1 MYVYY
6 DDRSVT
12 FETEEKEAAKD
23 FLLDEL
29 TRWDSDFFKETL
41 NDLFSASDIFDMLVN
56 ETFTENIR
64 DKCNDIVYDAA
75 INEIEDNFNQYFD
88 EIIEDEEG

>member
-29 TRWDSDFFKETL
+29 TRWDSDFFSDTL
-41 NDLFSASDIFDMLVN
+41 NNLFSASDIFDMLVN
-56 ETFTENIR
+56 EQFVDNIR
-64 DKCNDIVYDAA
+64 DRCDDIVYSAA
-75 INEIEDNFNQYFD
+75 VREIEDNFSQYFD
-88 EIIEDEEG
+88 EIVEDEEE

>member
-12 FETEEKEAAKD
+12 FKTEEEAKE

-29 TRWDSDFFKETL
+29 TSWDGDFFSDTL
-41 NDLFSASDIFDMLVN
+41 NNLFSASDIFDMLVN
-56 ETFTENIR
+56 EQFVDNIR
-64 DKCNDIVYDAA
+64 DRCDDIVYSAA
-75 INEIEDNFNQYFD
+75 VREIEDNFSQYFD
-88 EIIEDEEG
+88 EIDEDEEE

>member
-12 FETEEKEAAKD
+12 FETEEEAKE
-23 FLLDEL
+23 FLLEEL
-29 TRWDSDFFKETL
+29 TSWDNDFFTDTL

-64 DKCNDIVYDAA
+64 YKCDDIVYDAA
-75 INEIEDNFNQYFD
+75 INEIEDNFSQYFD
-88 EIIEDEEG
+88 EIEDEEG

>member
-12 FETEEKEAAKD
+12 FETEEEAKE

-29 TRWDSDFFKETL
+29 TSWDGDFFSDIL
-41 NDLFSASDIFDMLVN
+41 NNLFSASDIFDMLVN
-56 ETFTENIR
+56 EQFVDNIR
-64 DKCNDIVYDAA
+64 DRCDDIVYSAA
-75 INEIEDNFNQYFD
+75 VREIEDNFSQYFD
-88 EIIEDEEG
+88 EEE

>member
-12 FETEEKEAAKD
+12 FETEEEAKD

-29 TRWDSDFFKETL
+29 TSWDSDFFSDTL
-41 NDLFSASDIFDMLVN
+41 NNLFSASDIFDMLVN
-56 ETFTENIR
+56 EQFVDNIR
-64 DKCNDIVYDAA
+64 DRCDDIVYSAA
-75 INEIEDNFNQYFD
+75 VREIEDNFSQYFD
-88 EIIEDEEG
+88 EIDEDEEE

>member
-12 FETEEKEAAKD
+12 FETEEEAKE

-29 TRWDSDFFKETL
+29 TSWNGDFFSDTL
-41 NDLFSASDIFDMLVN
+41 NNLFSASDIFDMLVN
-56 ETFTENIR
+56 EQFVDNIR
-64 DKCNDIVYDAA
+64 DRCDDIVYSAA
-75 INEIEDNFNQYFD
+75 VREIEDNFSQYFD
-88 EIIEDEEG
+88 EIDEDEEE

>member
-41 NDLFSASDIFDMLVN
+41 NDVFSASDIFDMLVN

-64 DKCNDIVYDAA
+64 YKCDDVVYDAA
-75 INEIEDNFNQYFD
+75 VKEIEDNFNQYFD
-88 EIIEDEEG
+88 EIEDEEG

>member
-12 FETEEKEAAKD
+12 FETEEEAKD

-29 TRWDSDFFKETL
+29 TSWDSDFFSDTL
-41 NDLFSASDIFDMLVN
+41 NNLFSASDIFDMLVN
-56 ETFTENIR
+56 EQFVDNIR
-64 DKCNDIVYDAA
+64 DRCDDIVYSAA
-75 INEIEDNFNQYFD
+75 VREIEDNFSQYFD

>member
-12 FETEEKEAAKD
+12 FETEEEAKE

-29 TRWDSDFFKETL
+29 TSWDGDFFSDTL
-41 NDLFSASDIFDMLVN
+41 NNLFSASDIFDMLVN
-56 ETFTENIR
+56 EQFVDNIR
-64 DKCNDIVYDAA
+64 DRCDDIVYSAA
-75 INEIEDNFNQYFD
+75 VREIEDNFSQYFD
-88 EIIEDEEG
+88 EIDEDEEE

>member
-12 FETEEKEAAKD
+12 FETEEEAKD

-29 TRWDSDFFKETL
+29 TSWDGDFFSDTL
-41 NDLFSASDIFDMLVN
+41 NNLFSASDIFDMLVN
-56 ETFTENIR
+56 EQFVDNIR
-64 DKCNDIVYDAA
+64 DRCDDIVYSAA
-75 INEIEDNFNQYFD
+75 VREIEDNFNQYFD
-88 EIIEDEEG
+88 EIDENEEE